1 MLFFRQILDVVLEV
15 LSKLSEEYKGD
26 IKSRVEGIEHVM
38 KASLVGQ
45 TLPLLASV
53 LSSDKF
59 LGLPVAKSYL
69 PVVTNVTVTATRV
82 RSTESSFLG
91 NKIRLTFDLPYE
103 WCPHCNSPF
112 PKL

>member
-1 MLFFRQILDVVLEV
+1 MLEI
-15 LSKLSEEYKGD
+15 LSKLSAEYKGD

-59 LGLPVAKSYL
+59 LGLSVAKSYL
-69 PVVTNVTVTATRV
+69 PFVTNVTVTATRV
-82 RSTESSFLG
+82 RIAESSLLG
-91 NKIRLTFDLPYE
+91 NKIRLNFV
-103 WCPHCNSPF
+103 
-112 PKL
+112 

>member
-1 MLFFRQILDVVLEV
+1 MLEV
-15 LSKLSEEYKGD
+15 LSNLSEEYKGD

-59 LGLPVAKSYL
+59 LGLSVAKSYL
-69 PVVTNVTVTATRV
+69 PFVTNVTVTATRV
-82 RSTESSFLG
+82 RIAESSLLG
-91 NKIRLTFDLPYE
+91 NKIRLNFV
-103 WCPHCNSPF
+103 
-112 PKL
+112 

>member
-1 MLFFRQILDVVLEV
+1 MLEV

-26 IKSRVEGIEHVM
+26 IKSRVECIEHVM

-82 RSTESSFLG
+82 RSAESSFLR
-91 NKIRLTFDLPYE
+91 NEIRLNFDLPYE

>member
-59 LGLPVAKSYL
+59 LRLPVAKSYL

-82 RSTESSFLG
+82 RSTESSLLG
-91 NKIRLTFDLPYE
+91 NKIRLNFD
-103 WCPHCNSPF
+103 
-112 PKL
+112 

>member
-1 MLFFRQILDVVLEV
+1 MLEV

-45 TLPLLASV
+45 TLPLLVSV

-59 LGLPVAKSYL
+59 LGLSVAKSYL
-69 PVVTNVTVTATRV
+69 PFVTNVTVTATRV
-82 RSTESSFLG
+82 RIAESSLLG
-91 NKIRLTFDLPYE
+91 NKIRLNFV
-103 WCPHCNSPF
+103 
-112 PKL
+112 

>member
-1 MLFFRQILDVVLEV
+1 MLEV
-15 LSKLSEEYKGD
+15 LSKLSAEYKGD

-59 LGLPVAKSYL
+59 LRLSVAKSYL
-69 PVVTNVTVTATRV
+69 PFVTNVTVTATRV
-82 RSTESSFLG
+82 RIAESSLLG
-91 NKIRLTFDLPYE
+91 NKIRLNFV
-103 WCPHCNSPF
+103 
-112 PKL
+112 